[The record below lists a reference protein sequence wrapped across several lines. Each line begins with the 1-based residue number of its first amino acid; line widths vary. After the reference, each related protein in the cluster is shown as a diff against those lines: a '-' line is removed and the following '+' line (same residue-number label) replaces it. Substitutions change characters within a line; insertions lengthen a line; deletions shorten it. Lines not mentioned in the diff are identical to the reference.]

1 MVSPGEPYLQ
11 DIQPQ
16 AASLS
21 STCPAEC
28 SRRNAIGQLFW
39 VGLPLICLALTITV
53 AVEIGQS
60 ASHEHSGWSA
70 GAIVSFTSIFTM
82 PV

>member
-28 SRRNAIGQLFW
+28 SRRNAIGQLFS
-39 VGLPLICLALTITV
+39 VTVPLIHVALTISV
-53 AVEIGQS
+53 AVEIEQL
-60 ASHEHSGWSA
+60 ASHEHSGQSA
-70 GAIVSFTSIFTM
+70 STINSGTSISTM
-82 PV
+82 PE